1 MPPTRVEARHHLC
14 YICTWHH
21 VRVYKDALR
30 SHGLKAEGLQHI
42 LAMSRRLCMV
52 GINTRPIWTGNL
64 GNKSTN
70 SLAKMPLA
78 IRCFRFCAA
87 YSSSSHVLGRWR
99 HKLHLWIEHTKPVA
113 KDKLIEW
120 NHKWNDYSGYA
131 EINALKEQVQR
142 QSDRLSELQHN
153 KNVAKM
159 VYLQAVSDRSASQRR
174 INDLLSRKSSWK
186 DDDLTEYTTL
196 LHSEHNHVRAEER
209 SQLEYERTESE
220 MQRGFDDLMRSV
232 MRRYHEEHLWS
243 DRVRSISTYVSVGL
257 GILNV
262 MVFILA
268 LFFVEPFKRR
278 RLAQTLET
286 RLLTSEDAFRE
297 RMQTVLVSVDERL
310 ANMESMLSLPD
321 APQSSTAHSIPKLG
335 TNFLW
340 VSDIFSWLSICGTY
354 VAKVW
359 NQVNVFTAPQELARI
374 TATSTGVVIGG
385 VFSYLLLLLII

>member
-1 MPPTRVEARHHLC
+1 
-14 YICTWHH
+14 
-21 VRVYKDALR
+21 
-30 SHGLKAEGLQHI
+30 
-42 LAMSRRLCMV
+42 
-52 GINTRPIWTGNL
+52 
-64 GNKSTN
+64 
-70 SLAKMPLA
+70 
-78 IRCFRFCAA
+78 
-87 YSSSSHVLGRWR
+87 
-99 HKLHLWIEHTKPVA
+99 
-113 KDKLIEW
+113 
-120 NHKWNDYSGYA
+120 
-131 EINALKEQVQR
+131 
-142 QSDRLSELQHN
+142 
-153 KNVAKM
+153 M

>member
-1 MPPTRVEARHHLC
+1 
-14 YICTWHH
+14 
-21 VRVYKDALR
+21 
-30 SHGLKAEGLQHI
+30 
-42 LAMSRRLCMV
+42 
-52 GINTRPIWTGNL
+52 
-64 GNKSTN
+64 
-70 SLAKMPLA
+70 
-78 IRCFRFCAA
+78 
-87 YSSSSHVLGRWR
+87 
-99 HKLHLWIEHTKPVA
+99 VA

-196 LHSEHNHVRAEER
+196 LHSEHNHVRAEKR
-209 SQLEYERTESE
+209 SQHEYERTESE

>member
-1 MPPTRVEARHHLC
+1 M
-14 YICTWHH
+14 
-21 VRVYKDALR
+21 
-30 SHGLKAEGLQHI
+30 
-42 LAMSRRLCMV
+42 
-52 GINTRPIWTGNL
+52 
-64 GNKSTN
+64 
-70 SLAKMPLA
+70 
-78 IRCFRFCAA
+78 
-87 YSSSSHVLGRWR
+87 
-99 HKLHLWIEHTKPVA
+99 
-113 KDKLIEW
+113 
-120 NHKWNDYSGYA
+120 
-131 EINALKEQVQR
+131 
-142 QSDRLSELQHN
+142 
-153 KNVAKM
+153 
-159 VYLQAVSDRSASQRR
+159 
-174 INDLLSRKSSWK
+174 
-186 DDDLTEYTTL
+186 
-196 LHSEHNHVRAEER
+196 
-209 SQLEYERTESE
+209 
-220 MQRGFDDLMRSV
+220 
-232 MRRYHEEHLWS
+232 
-243 DRVRSISTYVSVGL
+243 SVGL